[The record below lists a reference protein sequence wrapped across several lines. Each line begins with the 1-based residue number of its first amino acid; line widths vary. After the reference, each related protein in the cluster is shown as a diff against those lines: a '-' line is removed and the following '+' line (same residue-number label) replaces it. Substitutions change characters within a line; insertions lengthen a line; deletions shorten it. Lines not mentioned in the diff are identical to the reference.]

1 MQLIDSSRLKHSSS
15 CRTNN
20 LVASWLECMEDKF
33 GIWSTEYGVRV
44 SHVVS
49 LLPGAPAPPSLGSTN
64 HHTPP
69 PLSLGS
75 RGANV
80 VVLANR
86 TCIAC
91 AAPLKPKSKAKA
103 ENRSGGWILKLK
115 TRPKP
120 KSLSLM
126 TADGAACMPH
136 RHATEPTRNKWDMC
150 QK

>member
-1 MQLIDSSRLKHSSS
+1 MLYP
-15 CRTNN
+15 CFP
-20 LVASWLECMEDKF
+20 EP
-33 GIWSTEYGVRV
+33 
-44 SHVVS
+44 
-49 LLPGAPAPPSLGSTN
+49 LLLLTWAQQTTTP
-64 HHTPP
+64 PP

-136 RHATEPTRNKWDMC
+136 RHATEPTRNK
-150 QK
+150 